1 MILPEMHEKTS
12 TPSTTSTK
20 LTEQKAIAEL
30 HRPIPT
36 AQTVSSL
43 ENLFSQYPSVFEV
56 DNFHRPTRHQT
67 LHHIRTVGPP
77 VCSKVR
83 RLSPEKLDVLKS
95 ELQKLLDLGVIE
107 PTESPYAS
115 PVHLVPKKNPG
126 EFRITCDF
134 RLLNEQ
140 TITDKYSIPLLTDFI
155 GMLAGSTVFTTLDLY
170 KSYHQ
175 IRIAPEDVHK
185 TAMITPLGNY
195 AFKRLAMGLKSAG
208 NTFCRFM
215 HEVLRGVPN
224 CFVYIDDI
232 MIFSESEEDHW
243 KHLSEVFNRL
253 EHFGLILNKD
263 KCVFAVTEVDFLGHR
278 VDSQGVRPL
287 ETKVSAIRDFPKPRT
302 VKDLRKFLGAI
313 NFYRPFIPNAGG
325 ILQPLDSL
333 LAPGKGTKKPVQWST
348 TADVAFHAA
357 KSSLAQAASLA
368 FPISGARISLMT
380 DASDVAVGATL
391 QQEIDGHQQPLGFF
405 SKSLSRAQR
414 NYSTFDRELLAMYLS
429 LKHFRYFLEGRPF
442 HYLHRP
448 CSTHSRHFLSS

>member
-1 MILPEMHEKTS
+1 
-12 TPSTTSTK
+12 
-20 LTEQKAIAEL
+20 
-30 HRPIPT
+30 
-36 AQTVSSL
+36 
-43 ENLFSQYPSVFEV
+43 
-56 DNFHRPTRHQT
+56 
-67 LHHIRTVGPP
+67 
-77 VCSKVR
+77 
-83 RLSPEKLDVLKS
+83 
-95 ELQKLLDLGVIE
+95 
-107 PTESPYAS
+107 
-115 PVHLVPKKNPG
+115 
-126 EFRITCDF
+126 
-134 RLLNEQ
+134 
-140 TITDKYSIPLLTDFI
+140 
-155 GMLAGSTVFTTLDLY
+155 
-170 KSYHQ
+170 
-175 IRIAPEDVHK
+175 
-185 TAMITPLGNY
+185 MITLGNY

-263 KCVFAVTEVDFLGHR
+263 KCVFAVKEVDFLEHR

-313 NFYRPFIPNAGG
+313 NFYRSFIPNAGG

-333 LAPGKGTKKPVQWST
+333 LTPGKGTKKPVKWST

-368 FPISGARISLMT
+368 FTISGARISLMT

-391 QQEIDGHQQPLGFF
+391 QQEIDGHQQPLGF
-405 SKSLSRAQR
+405 SPSLYPVPKGTIPHSIE
-414 NYSTFDRELLAMYLS
+414 NYW
-429 LKHFRYFLEGRPF
+429 
-442 HYLHRP
+442 P
-448 CSTHSRHFLSS
+448 CTFLSSTFATFWKAALSLFTQTMLHSLTPFPLLLRRHQDDAFASSNSFRSSLRTFSM

>member
-1 MILPEMHEKTS
+1 
-12 TPSTTSTK
+12 
-20 LTEQKAIAEL
+20 
-30 HRPIPT
+30 
-36 AQTVSSL
+36 
-43 ENLFSQYPSVFEV
+43 
-56 DNFHRPTRHQT
+56 
-67 LHHIRTVGPP
+67 
-77 VCSKVR
+77 
-83 RLSPEKLDVLKS
+83 
-95 ELQKLLDLGVIE
+95 
-107 PTESPYAS
+107 
-115 PVHLVPKKNPG
+115 
-126 EFRITCDF
+126 
-134 RLLNEQ
+134 
-140 TITDKYSIPLLTDFI
+140 
-155 GMLAGSTVFTTLDLY
+155 
-170 KSYHQ
+170 
-175 IRIAPEDVHK
+175 
-185 TAMITPLGNY
+185 
-195 AFKRLAMGLKSAG
+195 
-208 NTFCRFM
+208 M

-263 KCVFAVTEVDFLGHR
+263 KCVFAVMEVDFLGHR

-313 NFYRPFIPNAGG
+313 NFYRSFIPNAGG

-333 LAPGKGTKKPVQWST
+333 LTPGKGTKKPVQWST

-405 SKSLSRAQR
+405 SKSLSRAQK

-429 LKHFRYFLEGRPF
+429 LKYFRYFLEGRPF
-442 HYLHRP
+442 TIYTDHALLTHAISSPLKDAPERRLRQLHFGVHYGHSACKRHR
-448 CSTHSRHFLSS
+448 

>member
-1 MILPEMHEKTS
+1 MRRQVLQAQPLPNSPNTRQ
-12 TPSTTSTK
+12 
-20 LTEQKAIAEL
+20 LL
-30 HRPIPT
+30 FFFGNC
-36 AQTVSSL
+36 SSL

-83 RLSPEKLDVLKS
+83 CLSPEELDVLKS

-107 PTESPYAS
+107 LTESPYAS

-126 EFRITCDF
+126 EFYITGDF

-140 TITDKYSIPLLTDFI
+140 TIADKYSIPLLTGFI
-155 GMLAGSTVFTTLDLY
+155 GMLAGSTVFSTLDLD

-208 NTFCRFM
+208 NTLCRFM

-243 KHLSEVFNRL
+243 KHLSKVFNRL
-253 EHFGLILNKD
+253 EHFGLLLNKY
-263 KCVFAVTEVDFLGHR
+263 KCVFAAKEVDFLGHR
-278 VDSQGVRPL
+278 VNSQGVRPL
-287 ETKVSAIRDFPKPRT
+287 ETKVSVICDFPKPRT
-302 VKDLRKFLGAI
+302 VKDLRKFLGVI
-313 NFYRPFIPNAGG
+313 IFYRSFMPNTGG
-325 ILQPLDSL
+325 ISQPLDSL
-333 LAPGKGTKKPVQWST
+333 LTPGKGTKKPVQWRT

-357 KSSLAQAASLA
+357 KLSLAQAASLA

-380 DASDVAVGATL
+380 DTSDVAVVATL
-391 QQEIDGHQQPLGFF
+391 QQKIDGHQQLLGFF
-405 SKSLSRAQR
+405 SKPLSRAQR
-414 NYSTFDRELLAMYLS
+414 NYSTFDRELLEWNRELPFSQELS
-429 LKHFRYFLEGRPF
+429 LLSEMPPL